1 MLQDVADEVNKG
13 RVEGEPCAR
22 EWDLVEEREE
32 NLLKLLHNLFFFL
45 CRRDFNPF

>member
-22 EWDLVEEREE
+22 EWDLEEREE